1 MSRQFWSELI
11 WWATADATAVAS
23 TAAETIIVPDVTIP
37 ANYMADGR
45 VLRVTL
51 AGKMSN
57 TASATIQWATRWGGV
72 AGTLLAQSAAMGIGT
87 AVTNIIYRIEMEI
100 QTRANGAT
108 GALMVFSEM
117 CISLTGST
125 SIDQVYSVAG
135 ASAPAQVTSDLTAD
149 KLFSNTGKWSVSSA
163 SNTLTNMQYFGESL
177 N

>member
-23 TAAETIIVPDVTIP
+23 TAAETIIVQDVKIP

-87 AVTNIIYRIEMEI
+87 AITNIIYRIQMEI
-100 QTRANGAT
+100 QTRTNGAT
-108 GALMVFSEM
+108 GALLVMSEL

-135 ASAPAQVTSDLTAD
+135 ASAPAQVTADLTID
-149 KLFSNTGKWSVSSA
+149 KAFSNTGKWSASSA

>member
-23 TAAETIIVPDVTIP
+23 TAAETIIVPDVKLP

-72 AGTLLAQSAAMGIGT
+72 AGTLLAQSAAMGIGA
-87 AVTNIIYRIEMEI
+87 AVTNITYRIQMEI
-100 QTRANGAT
+100 QTRTNGAT
-108 GALMVFSEM
+108 GALMVFAEL

-125 SIDQVYSVAG
+125 SINQVYSVAG
-135 ASAPAQVTSDLTAD
+135 ASAPAQVTSDLTID
-149 KLFSNTGKWSVSSA
+149 KDFSCTGKWSASSA